1 MSSCLQCHGLQH
13 ARCPC
18 PSLFPGVCSNSY
30 LMSQWCHPT
39 ICLPLL
45 LGLQSFL
52 ASESFPVRWLFASG
66 GQSTRAS
73 ASAISPSNEHSGLI
87 SFRIDWFDLLAV
99 QGTLKNLLQQHS
111 SKASILQCSAFS
123 IIQLSHLYMTTGKTI
138 ALTIQLPTPIFWPRE
153 FHGLYVHGLAKYWTW
168 LSNFHFDYMDLC
180 RQSNISVLIL
190 CLVCHCFSKEQA
202 SFNLMAVVIIHSDFG
217 AQEKNVCHC
226 CHLFPI
232 YLPWSHGTRCHDLRF
247 FSVKPAFSL
256 SFSASSRGSVIPLC
270 FLPYGWSHL
279 KP

>member
-1 MSSCLQCHGLQH
+1 MSFESVM
-13 ARCPC
+13 
-18 PSLFPGVCSNSY
+18 PSNHLI
-30 LMSQWCHPT
+30 LCHPLLQPS
-39 ICLPLL
+39 ILP
-45 LGLQSFL
+45 SIRVF
-52 ASESFPVRWLFASG
+52 
-66 GQSTRAS
+66 
-73 ASAISPSNEHSGLI
+73 SNESVLLI
-87 SFRIDWFDLLAV
+87 R
-99 QGTLKNLLQQHS
+99 G
-111 SKASILQCSAFS
+111 
-123 IIQLSHLYMTTGKTI
+123 
-138 ALTIQLPTPIFWPRE
+138 P
-153 FHGLYVHGLAKYWTW
+153 KYWTW